1 VHPKAEVTKTDQGL
15 LEIFHDNT
23 SNKGCVLQI
32 VVVVEEPNRVADA
45 RLTAAEIDELA
56 V

>member
-1 VHPKAEVTKTDQGL
+1 MTKTDQGL

-23 SNKGCVLQI
+23 SKKGCVLQI
-32 VVVVEEPNRVADA
+32 VVAVKELDGVADA